1 LRDDF
6 QARDK
11 LKVSKVEAGDIE
23 PKSRS
28 RDPDDEVL
36 EWDCYTFGPLF
47 AFDAS
52 DHSGHL
58 DGNGMHRHI
67 AAQPVDESESALP
80 VRFRFCAIYI
90 VDQLGDSDDREAD
103 FNFAIT
109 GLYLFEDLPDGVTST
124 LGGDHNT

>member
-6 QARDK
+6 QPRDK
-11 LKVSKVEAGDIE
+11 LKVPKVEAGDIE
-23 PKSRS
+23 AEAQS

-36 EWDCYTFGPLF
+36 EWYCNTLGTLF
-47 AFDAS
+47 TFDAS

-58 DGNGMHRHI
+58 EGDGMHRHI
-67 AAQPVDESESALP
+67 AAQPVDEGESTLP
-80 VRFRFCAIYI
+80 VRFRFCAICT
-90 VDQLGDSDDREAD
+90 VDQFGVSDDREAD
-103 FNFAIT
+103 VNFVVT